1 MPTDPLLPA
10 GSRYGPRGG
19 WRGAAAPPRH
29 ALRFVRE
36 PSQAASCAESQHW
49 GCGGRSS
56 SLRRRPRPATSSARS
71 RLAPGSVI
79 EPTDVALVPIHL
91 PPEVSV
97 TVFGNGDDV
106 VGNLVVGAVHAG
118 QLLTRG
124 DVGSPGFASDRR
136 EGYAI
141 SVELDRSRALN
152 GLLTAGEQVDVVAT
166 DHVPPTGAAVVATG
180 AFVLDVDG
188 LSDTEHLSNTITVT
202 LQVPD
207 RVAAV
212 SVAAAADAGVITL
225 IRAWGASNP
234 VGS

>member
-1 MPTDPLLPA
+1 MPTDSLLPTGREAVPAASRASRRAAPAHASIRPRVIA
-10 GSRYGPRGG
+10 GCILC
-19 WRGAAAPPRH
+19 GAAALGLWWAFEQSAAAPETSY
-29 ALRFVRE
+29 FV
-36 PSQAASCAESQHW
+36 
-49 GCGGRSS
+49 
-56 SLRRRPRPATSSARS
+56 ARN

-79 EPTDVALVPIHL
+79 EPTDVALVPIQL
-91 PPEVSV
+91 PPEVSA
-97 TVFGNGDDV
+97 TVFGDGDDV

-124 DVGSPGFASDRR
+124 DVGSLGFASDRR

-166 DHVPPTGAAVVATG
+166 DRVPPNGAAVVATG
-180 AFVLDVDG
+180 ALVLDVDG
-188 LSDTEHLSNTITVT
+188 LSGTEHLSNTITVT
-202 LQVPD
+202 LQVSE

-212 SVAAAADAGVITL
+212 SVAAAADAGAITL

>member
-10 GSRYGPRGG
+10 GRDAVPAAAGASRRAAPARASIRPRAIAGG
-19 WRGAAAPPRH
+19 ILCGVAALGLWWAFEQSAAAPETSY
-29 ALRFVRE
+29 FV
-36 PSQAASCAESQHW
+36 
-49 GCGGRSS
+49 
-56 SLRRRPRPATSSARS
+56 ARS